1 MRGES
6 AREEA
11 SLAAFRWPSRSA
23 AGAVRVGRCW
33 VVAVR
38 GDLDFASLPPLR
50 RALEDAGAAHPV
62 VVLDASATGFA
73 DSSALNLLLRIHQTA
88 TLRLVSPSRRLAR
101 VLELTGT
108 DRVFSV
114 FPTVE
119 GACS

>member
-1 MRGES
+1 MPHS
-6 AREEA
+6 A
-11 SLAAFRWPSRSA
+11 
-23 AGAVRVGRCW
+23 GRPEVQLEQYALGGCW